1 MHLPCR
7 PTRAEVIQDIL
18 QQQEALMDLS
28 VRRDQVKRETEDLR
42 KRNSELKDYIDNY
55 AFTRKR

>member
-1 MHLPCR
+1 MHLPWR

-18 QQQEALMDLS
+18 QQQEVLMDLS

-42 KRNSELKDYIDNY
+42 KRNSELKEYIDNY